1 MLMRLRIPEL
11 LTERGLTPYAVA
23 RDSEGRISLST
34 IYRLKDRRGQLDTF
48 AADML
53 EALCDVLRVKP
64 GDLFER
70 DENGAVA
77 PARHA
82 ATSAT
87 KRAPTAKRGA
97 SAKRTRK
104 ATT

>member
-11 LTERGLTPYAVA
+11 LAERGLTPYAVA
-23 RDSEGRISLST
+23 RDSGGRISLST

-53 EALCDVLRVKP
+53 EALCDVLGVKP

-70 DENGAVA
+70 DENGAA
-77 PARHA
+77 SPNA
-82 ATSAT
+82 ATGRARKPAARKRAT
-87 KRAPTAKRGA
+87 KTARA
-97 SAKRTRK
+97 
-104 ATT
+104 